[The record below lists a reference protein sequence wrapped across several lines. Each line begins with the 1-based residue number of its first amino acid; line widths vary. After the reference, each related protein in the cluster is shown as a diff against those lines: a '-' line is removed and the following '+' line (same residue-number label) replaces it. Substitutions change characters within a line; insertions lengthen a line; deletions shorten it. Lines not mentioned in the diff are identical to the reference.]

1 MAKKKKYTLTFD
13 QEFDFDMIGV
23 CSHHSDYRLV
33 WNINKKIGLQLAKS
47 NEDYVIMN
55 KKGEVVSNY
64 SMYEYKDEID
74 RLTYYLIKNKNH
86 GNYLIPE
93 KPTIDYFLFL
103 HDNYAVNA
111 KQLISEL
118 KAVPSVLGVYDFDPY
133 DIESAENIVF

>member
-1 MAKKKKYTLTFD
+1 
-13 QEFDFDMIGV
+13 
-23 CSHHSDYRLV
+23 
-33 WNINKKIGLQLAKS
+33 
-47 NEDYVIMN
+47 MN

-111 KQLISEL
+111 KQLMSEL